1 MKPELPKAYN
11 AADFEKDIYEA
22 WESQGAFKPESQKKT
37 SGSFSIVMP
46 PPNTTGTLHMGHAS
60 FLAYEDLMI
69 RFERLRG
76 KKTLYVPGTDH
87 AAIATQNRVE
97 KIIAQEGTTRQE
109 MGRDKF
115 IERTKQYVAETQG
128 TIKKQIRAVGA
139 SCDWTRE
146 RYTFDEVS
154 SRVVNEVF
162 VRLYNDKLIYRGDRI
177 VNWCPRCASALSD
190 DEVKYVERESK
201 FYYLHYGPIV
211 IATARPET
219 KFLDKVIIVHP
230 DDQRYAQFVGKEF
243 EVKWINGPIK
253 AKVIA
258 DPIAEMETGSGAM
271 TITPAHSFVDFDLA
285 KKYNLE
291 IVQIIGPD
299 GKMTAAAGELAG
311 LPAEEAREKVMKIL
325 EREGLVDHIDEHY
338 KHNLSVCDRCDTPI
352 QPLISKQWFIDVN
365 KEIPNRGKSLK
376 QLTHEAVSS
385 GEITIVPE
393 RFTKVYF
400 HWIDNLRDWCISRQ
414 IWWGHR
420 IPVWYRGQEV
430 RSEELGDRIASPA
443 PSSQL
448 PASNQE
454 IYVGVTPPKG
464 DGWIQDED
472 TLDTW
477 FSSGTW
483 TFSTLLSRDESKY
496 KDLAEWIHNSP
507 DLQFHPTSVLETGYD
522 ILFFWVARMVMMTEY
537 VMETKPFNQVYLH
550 GLIRDEH
557 GKKMSKSSGNGI
569 DPIPMIAKFGTDAV
583 RLSLIIG
590 ATPGNDLSL
599 SETKIGGYR
608 NFVNKLWNIS
618 RFILTSV
625 DEVKLITEA
634 PEGKSMADR
643 WILQRLHQ
651 TIETVTAMIEKKQFS
666 LAAENLYSFTWS
678 ELADWYLEIAK
689 VLNRTNPAEKKMRDD
704 VILYVLQNLL
714 KLWHPFT
721 PFVTEVIWKQF
732 ETGAFLMLDSWPKKE
747 ARSLELEVGEEMQQL
762 QEIITSLR
770 NARSEHK
777 IAPAVITKVKHV
789 GQHEDSIEDW
799 KNIIETLA
807 RVKFV
812 DSLESKL
819 ELKGTWFRLL
829 TDIAAP
835 VQEINHEEVLK
846 YIRTLE
852 DKLANKEFVE
862 RAPAQVIAETK
873 KKLVEAKGKLE

>member
-1 MKPELPKAYN
+1 MKQELAKAYN
-11 AADFEKDIYEA
+11 AAEFESEIYQS
-22 WESQGAFKPESQKKT
+22 WESQGAFKPESQQKT
-37 SGSFSIVMP
+37 SGIFSVVMP
-46 PPNTTGTLHMGHAS
+46 PPNTTGILHMGHAS
-60 FLAYEDLMI
+60 SLAYEDLMV

-76 KKTLYVPGTDH
+76 KKTLFVPGTDH
-87 AAIATQNRVE
+87 AAIATQNKVE
-97 KIIAQEGTTRQE
+97 KVIAEEGTTRE
-109 MGRDKF
+109 ELGREKF
-115 IERTKQYVAETQG
+115 IERTKQFVVESQG
-128 TIKKQIRAVGA
+128 TIKKQIRAMGA
-139 SCDWTRE
+139 SCDWSRE

-162 VRLYNDKLIYRGDRI
+162 VQLYNDGLIYRGDRI

-201 FYYLHYGPIV
+201 FYYLHYGPII

-243 EVKWINGPIK
+243 DVEWINGPIK

-299 GKMTAAAGELAG
+299 GRMTEAAGAFKG
-311 LPAEEAREKVMKIL
+311 LPAEEARTKVIEIL
-325 EREGLVDHIDEHY
+325 QQKNLVDHIDDKY
-338 KHNLSVCDRCDTPI
+338 KHNLSVCERCETPI
-352 QPLISKQWFIDVN
+352 EPLISQQWFIDVN
-365 KEIPNRGKSLK
+365 KTIPGRSKSLK
-376 QLTHEAVSS
+376 QLASEAVRG
-385 GEITIVPE
+385 GEIEIIPE
-393 RFTKVYF
+393 RFNKIYF
-400 HWIDNLRDWCISRQ
+400 HWMDNLRDWCISRQ

-420 IPVWYRGQEV
+420 IPVWYR
-430 RSEELGDRIASPA
+430 A
-443 PSSQL
+443 PGSGSRDSGSD
-448 PASNQE
+448 PTE
-454 IYVGVTPPKG
+454 IYVGFTPPAG
-464 DGWIQDED
+464 EGWKQDDD

-477 FSSGTW
+477 FSSALW
-483 TFSTLLSRDESKY
+483 TFSTLLNRDSAKH
-496 KDLAEWIHNSP
+496 KDLANWAHNSP

-522 ILFFWVARMVMMTEY
+522 ILFFWVARMIVMTEY

-557 GKKMSKSSGNGI
+557 GKKMSKSAGNGI
-569 DPIPMIAKFGTDAV
+569 DPIPMIEKFGTDAV

-634 PEGKSMADR
+634 PEGKTMADR
-643 WILQRLHQ
+643 WILQRLQQ
-651 TIETVTAMIEKKQFS
+651 TVEAVTMMLEKKQFS

-689 VLNRTNPAEKKMRDD
+689 VLNRTNPADKKNRDD
-704 VILYVLQNLL
+704 LMLYVLQTVL

-732 ETGAFLMLDSWPKKE
+732 ETGKFLMLDTWPKSGIRNSGSGTDE
-747 ARSLELEVGEEMQQL
+747 PMEQL

-777 IAPAVITKVKHV
+777 IQPAIITNARYV
-789 GQHEDSIEDW
+789 GQQSIDSWRD
-799 KNIIETLA
+799 IIETLG

-812 DSLESKL
+812 ESLESKL

-829 TDIAAP
+829 TDITAP
-835 VQEINHEEVLK
+835 EQEVNHEEVLR

-852 DKLANKEFVE
+852 EKLANKEFVE
-862 RAPAQVIAETK
+862 RAPAQVITETK
-873 KKLVEAKGKLE
+873 KKLAEAKAKLV